1 VKQPNLRRHRWNT
14 ITPAK
19 MIGETADGTL
29 FIDPTKRE
37 ARRSTAKRDEMET
50 PK

>member
-1 VKQPNLRRHRWNT
+1 M

-37 ARRSTAKRDEMET
+37 ARPRSTAKRDEMET

>member
-1 VKQPNLRRHRWNT
+1 MEH

-29 FIDPTKRE
+29 YVDPTKTWGWRPPE
-37 ARRSTAKRDEMET
+37 IPHPPARTAAVT
-50 PK
+50 FA